1 MNSAQILSDKP
12 SGKLPSI
19 AIYADGADK
28 ATMFALNKLPHVA
41 GFTTNPSLMKKSGV
55 ADYKQFA
62 MELLREI
69 KKPISF
75 EIFAD
80 DDDAMIAQGNILA
93 AWADNVYVKVPV
105 INTKG
110 APTHKVIRVLSDV
123 GIKLNITAIFTSK
136 QIADLLPFLNPA
148 TPSVLSIFGGRIA
161 DTGVDPEPIVKQAAD
176 IIKASNHANAELLW
190 AGTRQVF
197 SAVEAARCGC
207 QIITMPPD
215 MIEKLSLFG
224 KDLTDYSRDAVVNF
238 FKDAQ
243 DSKLTL
249 S

>member
-1 MNSAQILSDKP
+1 MTSQN
-12 SGKLPSI
+12 KLPSI
-19 AIYADGADK
+19 DIYADGADK
-28 ATMFALNKLPHVA
+28 DKMFQLNKLPYVA

-55 ADYKQFA
+55 QDYKKFA
-62 MELLREI
+62 MELLQEI

-80 DDDAMIAQGNILA
+80 DDDAMIAQGKILA
-93 AWADNVYVKVPV
+93 GWGDNVYVKVPV
-105 INTKG
+105 MNTKG
-110 APTHKVIRVLSDV
+110 QPTHRVIKGLSDA
-123 GIKLNITAIFTSK
+123 GIKLNITAIFTSQ
-136 QIADLLPFLNPA
+136 QIIDLLPFLNPR

-161 DTGVDPEPIVKQAAD
+161 DTGVDPEPIVKEAAHN
-176 IIKASNHANAELLW
+176 IKKSNHPHAALLW

-197 SAVEAARCGC
+197 SVVEAARCGC

-224 KDLTDYSRDAVVNF
+224 KDLTDYSKEAVVNF

-243 DSKLTL
+243 DSKLQLT
-249 S
+249 